1 MATFKTSYGTT
12 NQSITITLNSLAS
25 SATAGR
31 QSTVIDNRTN
41 LFLDAL
47 VQGKFQIATGGSAA
61 NDKAIYVWV
70 FGTAND
76 SDFAAERSVAGT
88 QATIGASDAA
98 FSPADPTVAGT
109 PLILAK
115 VIAVPVVPTS
125 TAGVYVCSPFSVAA
139 CFGGSMPAQWGVVVR
154 NYSGQAL
161 DSSGNS
167 MWYQGINQQSV

>member
-12 NQSITITLNSLAS
+12 NQAITITLNSLAS

-41 LFLDAL
+41 LYLDAL

-61 NDKAIYVWV
+61 NDKALYIYV
-70 FGTAND
+70 FGTADDTN
-76 SDFAAERSVAGT
+76 FAAERSVAGT

-115 VIAVPVVPTS
+115 VLAIPVAPTG
-125 TAGVYVCSPFSVAA
+125 TAGVYAISPFSVAA
-139 CFGGSMPAQWGVVVR
+139 CFGGVMPAQWGVVVR

-167 MWYQGINQQSV
+167 MWYQGLYQQSV